1 MMVACLCPNILA
13 IVETQY
19 LCQTLMIV
27 GHYGSMRLAKWLNQP
42 YEFGTLV
49 EPTTFYGES
58 CAWPTLHAA
67 KSQEFKKLFVEAELQ
82 MREVPVKHGAPID
95 PQTRNFRIRNQPS
108 LWSFLNLTGG
118 NVGQHFG
125 GAKTSILQICSCGC
139 WDAFATAMTEAM
151 NSSLDPNMIEKMLLG
166 AHRGFHMWFI
176 TLLGGALGLKN
187 SWLSPWDLNTKL
199 G

>member
-1 MMVACLCPNILA
+1 
-13 IVETQY
+13 
-19 LCQTLMIV
+19 
-27 GHYGSMRLAKWLNQP
+27 
-42 YEFGTLV
+42 
-49 EPTTFYGES
+49 
-58 CAWPTLHAA
+58 
-67 KSQEFKKLFVEAELQ
+67 

-108 LWSFLNLTGG
+108 LGSLLTLTGG
-118 NVGQHFG
+118 NVGEHFG
-125 GAKTSILQICSCGC
+125 GAKTSILQICRRVLTLDLDVDAIRRVVQIPSQVLSTSCGC